1 MNCTWLFVEAFQGC
15 YKVQS
20 LEDGISD
27 QFLDPFA
34 VSFVFILN
42 YNYNGTSSRLVS
54 ICTDVPQFL
63 LPTEKAS
70 WMCCMFYYSLHNTPF
85 RNDQIHS
92 QAVLRNTCKYYLH
105 VVMVTPYHS
114 ICNAM
119 QLEVVIITMCWCW
132 PLSCS
137 VATRSLKLTHNQ
149 PSWVVNRGLG
159 SHTYIWGLF
168 PWSWEL
174 HGDGRFPVKKT
185 VALSLSDTAT
195 LQSKDLGDIA
205 YTILWCCYHK
215 FP

>member
-1 MNCTWLFVEAFQGC
+1 MYWCSSVPATYWKSFMNV
-15 YKVQS
+15 
-20 LEDGISD
+20 
-27 QFLDPFA
+27 
-34 VSFVFILN
+34 
-42 YNYNGTSSRLVS
+42 
-54 ICTDVPQFL
+54 
-63 LPTEKAS
+63 
-70 WMCCMFYYSLHNTPF
+70 
-85 RNDQIHS
+85 
-92 QAVLRNTCKYYLH
+92 LH
-105 VVMVTPYHS
+105 VLLLTSYTTHHSEMTELIPRLYWGTFVNLHVDMVTPYHS

-132 PLSCS
+132 LLSCS

-185 VALSLSDTAT
+185 VALSLSDTAR
-195 LQSKDLGDIA
+195 LQSKDSGDIA
-205 YTILWCCYHK
+205 YTILRCCYHK